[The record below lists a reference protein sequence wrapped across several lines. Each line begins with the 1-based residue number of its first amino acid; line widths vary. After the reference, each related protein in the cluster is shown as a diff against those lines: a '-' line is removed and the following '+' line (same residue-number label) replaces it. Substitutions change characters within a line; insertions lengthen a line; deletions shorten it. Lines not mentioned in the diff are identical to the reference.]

1 MIKFY
6 DESKTREENKKQ
18 QEKQDHN
25 ASTWRLATSVMMCA
39 SSAIVLGT
47 QIYNKVKK

>member
-6 DESKTREENKKQ
+6 DETKTREENKKQ

-25 ASTWRLATSVMMCA
+25 ASTWRLATSVLLCV
-39 SSAIVLGT
+39 SAGITVGT
-47 QIYNKVKK
+47 QIYNKVK